1 MLGYPPLGVRVSTP
15 RLELVGA
22 TDDLLARLQPLVRAG
37 KAAADPAPYD
47 DPMSLYEDDPDVRV
61 RRWLQAVWRGRG
73 SVTPDSWRL
82 SFAVV
87 LDGQAVGMQDL
98 IGQHFTTFQT
108 VTSFS
113 WLSSDVRR
121 RGIGTEMRQGILH
134 LAFEGL
140 GAAEATSDAFV
151 DNVGSNRV
159 SRALGYR
166 ENGFDRA
173 TRRGEP
179 GQLQRWRLTRE
190 EWLTHRRSDIQLH
203 AVADC
208 RAALGV

>member
-1 MLGYPPLGVRVSTP
+1 MLGYPPFGVRVSTP

-22 TDDLLARLQPLVRAG
+22 TDDLLEQLEPAVRAG
-37 KAAADPAPYD
+37 KADADPAPYD
-47 DPMSLYEDDPDVRV
+47 DPMSLYEADPDVRV

-73 SVTPDSWRL
+73 STTPQSWRL

-98 IGQHFTTFQT
+98 IAAHFDPLRT

-113 WLSSDVRR
+113 WLSGDVRR
-121 RGIGTEMRQGILH
+121 RGIGAEMRQAILH
-134 LAFEGL
+134 LAFDGL

-151 DNVGSNRV
+151 DNIGSNRI
-159 SRALGYR
+159 SRGLDYR
-166 ENGFDRA
+166 ENGVDGA

-179 GQLQRWRLTRE
+179 GVLQRWRLTRE
-190 EWLTHRRSDIQLH
+190 DWSTHRRSDIQLH
-203 AVADC
+203 GVAEC
-208 RAALGV
+208 QAALGS